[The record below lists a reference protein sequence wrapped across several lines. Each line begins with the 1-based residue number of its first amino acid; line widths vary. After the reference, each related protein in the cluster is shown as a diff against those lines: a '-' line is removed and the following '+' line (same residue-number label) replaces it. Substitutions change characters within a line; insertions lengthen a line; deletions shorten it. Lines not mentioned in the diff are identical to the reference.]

1 MQTRN
6 GFSLLEMLICVSL
19 VLIFASFAVPRF
31 SSATKTAQEAKVQA
45 DIRTI
50 SNAAALYEIDHGVFP
65 ASIDD
70 LVTKDSDGK
79 QYLQFKPLTPD
90 KGEYQIA
97 FFVRCGVGPGREG
110 LSLWSGLNCS
120 SGMARPQA
128 VRPGSATPISGAA
141 GLLTLPSWPWPWATA
156 WPDMPA

>member
-45 DIRTI
+45 ER
-50 SNAAALYEIDHGVFP
+50 
-65 ASIDD
+65 
-70 LVTKDSDGK
+70 
-79 QYLQFKPLTPD
+79 YLQFKPLTPD

-97 FFVRCGVGPGREG
+97 DGVVSADYNNKHFSSDAASAQEG
-110 LSLWSGLNCS
+110 KG
-120 SGMARPQA
+120 
-128 VRPGSATPISGAA
+128 
-141 GLLTLPSWPWPWATA
+141 
-156 WPDMPA
+156 

>member
-19 VLIFASFAVPRF
+19 ILIFASFAVPRF

-65 ASIDD
+65 ASVDD
-70 LVTKDSDGK
+70 LVTPRQRRQTVSAIQTAHAGQGGIPDSRWRRFRR
-79 QYLQFKPLTPD
+79 L
-90 KGEYQIA
+90 
-97 FFVRCGVGPGREG
+97 
-110 LSLWSGLNCS
+110 
-120 SGMARPQA
+120 
-128 VRPGSATPISGAA
+128 
-141 GLLTLPSWPWPWATA
+141 
-156 WPDMPA
+156 

>member
-31 SSATKTAQEAKVQA
+31 SSATKTAQEAN
-45 DIRTI
+45 IRTI
-50 SNAAALYEIDHGVFP
+50 SNAAALYQIDHGVFP

-97 FFVRCGVGPGREG
+97 DGVVSADYNNKHFSSDAASAQEG
-110 LSLWSGLNCS
+110 KG
-120 SGMARPQA
+120 
-128 VRPGSATPISGAA
+128 
-141 GLLTLPSWPWPWATA
+141 
-156 WPDMPA
+156 

>member
-19 VLIFASFAVPRF
+19 ILIFASFAVPRF

-50 SNAAALYEIDHGVFP
+50 SNAAALYEIELGYTQSAVSQAVKALERELGTTIIERGKQGV
-65 ASIDD
+65 S
-70 LVTKDSDGK
+70 LTRDGK

-97 FFVRCGVGPGREG
+97 DGVVSADYNNKHFSSDAASPREG
-110 LSLWSGLNCS
+110 E
-120 SGMARPQA
+120 A
-128 VRPGSATPISGAA
+128 
-141 GLLTLPSWPWPWATA
+141 
-156 WPDMPA
+156 

>member
-19 VLIFASFAVPRF
+19 ILIFASFAVPRF
-31 SSATKTAQEAKVQA
+31 SSAKTAQEAKVQA

-65 ASIDD
+65 ASVDD
-70 LVTKDSDGK
+70 LVTQGSDGK

-97 FFVRCGVGPGREG
+97 DGVVSADYNNKHFSSDAASPQEG
-110 LSLWSGLNCS
+110 E
-120 SGMARPQA
+120 A
-128 VRPGSATPISGAA
+128 
-141 GLLTLPSWPWPWATA
+141 
-156 WPDMPA
+156 

>member
-19 VLIFASFAVPRF
+19 ILIFASFAVPRF

-65 ASIDD
+65 ASVDD
-70 LVTKDSDGK
+70 LVT
-79 QYLQFKPLTPD
+79 
-90 KGEYQIA
+90 
-97 FFVRCGVGPGREG
+97 
-110 LSLWSGLNCS
+110 
-120 SGMARPQA
+120 QA
-128 VRPGSATPISGAA
+128 
-141 GLLTLPSWPWPWATA
+141 ATA
-156 WPDMPA
+156 NSICNSNRSRRTRGNTR

>member
-19 VLIFASFAVPRF
+19 ILIFASFAVPRF

-65 ASIDD
+65 ASVDD
-70 LVTKDSDGK
+70 LVTQGSDGK

-90 KGEYQIA
+90 KGEYQMA
-97 FFVRCGVGPGREG
+97 DGVVSADYNNKHFSSDAASPQEG
-110 LSLWSGLNCS
+110 E
-120 SGMARPQA
+120 A
-128 VRPGSATPISGAA
+128 
-141 GLLTLPSWPWPWATA
+141 
-156 WPDMPA
+156 

>member
-19 VLIFASFAVPRF
+19 ILIFASFAVPRF

-65 ASIDD
+65 ASVDD
-70 LVTKDSDGK
+70 LVTQGSDGK

-97 FFVRCGVGPGREG
+97 DGVVSADYNNKHFSSDAASPQEG
-110 LSLWSGLNCS
+110 E
-120 SGMARPQA
+120 AR
-128 VRPGSATPISGAA
+128 
-141 GLLTLPSWPWPWATA
+141 
-156 WPDMPA
+156 